1 MIYATD
7 IVAFTDLP
15 DGELAVLLILRA
27 EDSDAFPKCWS
38 LPGGL
43 VEDDETSLSAAARE
57 LREET
62 GLDLPITWLR
72 RIDVYDTPRRDP
84 RGRVVSTA
92 YAARVSR
99 PVEVKG
105 GDDAAEAEWVPVREA
120 FGRKLAFDHAEI
132 LSDELK
138 LNGLG
143 HLAP

>member
-7 IVAFTDLP
+7 IVALTHLP
-15 DGELAVLLILRA
+15 GDDLAVLLILRDEA
-27 EDSDAFPKCWS
+27 SDAFPDCWA
-38 LPGGL
+38 LPGGM

-72 RIDVYDTPRRDP
+72 RIGVYDTPRRDP

-92 YAARVSR
+92 YSAQIAS
-99 PVEVKG
+99 PVQVRG
-105 GDDAAEAEWVPVREA
+105 GDDAAEAQWVPVREA

-138 LNGLG
+138 LSGFG